1 MNMSILLPALLILH
15 LAGLT
20 LTAGTTVA
28 EYITLK
34 TFSAL
39 FDKDRERSLSLL
51 DLLKKLS
58 ALLGIGIAL
67 LVLSGIGLFLI
78 TKGVFIHQIWF
89 RIKLALILTIILNG
103 FIVGGRQESKLKNS
117 ISQNNPEQSGDTKAA
132 ILNLKLFFLAQ
143 IGLLFLIVI
152 LSIFKFS

>member
-1 MNMSILLPALLILH
+1 MSILLPALLILH

-28 EYITLK
+28 EYVTLK

-39 FDKDRERSLSLL
+39 FDKDKERSLSLF

-67 LVLSGIGLFLI
+67 LVFSGIGLFLI

-89 RIKLALILTIILNG
+89 RIKLGLILTLVLNG
-103 FIVGGRQESKLKNS
+103 FIVGGRQESKFKNS
-117 ISQNNPEQSGDTKAA
+117 INSNNPEHSGDTKAA
-132 ILNLKLFFLAQ
+132 ILNLKLFYLAQ
-143 IGLLFLIVI
+143 IGLLFLIVL
-152 LSIFKFS
+152 LSVFKFS